1 MNPTPLGDTHRALAV
16 SPRGIARRW
25 RVEASLAA
33 LTLVAM
39 PLVALPASA
48 AETADAPVF
57 TGVAKIHGRGAV
69 DTTLTFDERAG
80 AWSPEPESRAYTWHL
95 SDDALLDASDVL
107 IEGATDATLTPLPE
121 HLGKYVIGTVVA
133 TAAGAMSEPVSATTF
148 EPVTPGSLVAGHVRI
163 LGTVQVDSLLT
174 ADPGTWPEGTTL
186 AYRWVVNDRTVAR
199 TPTFTPLATQE
210 TKLLRLAVEVSKE
223 GYYTQTGQSSIE
235 QIVKATLTTTTP
247 RIDGAV
253 VVGGRVRAT
262 TDHFSPEATTL
273 KYQWK
278 ANGEPIPG
286 ATSRSYRIQPG
297 LHGDKLTVTV
307 KGDRPGYNPKSVM
320 SAASVVARPFGRA
333 PHPIISGT
341 PRVGQTLTAHR
352 GTWSP
357 TPSVI
362 TYQWLA
368 EGRPIPGATNRTYKL
383 TRAEHGKNISVEI
396 VGSRYAYL
404 PTTRRSAST
413 TAVGWAITPADRAR
427 AQFTG

>member
-16 SPRGIARRW
+16 SPRGVTR

-33 LTLVAM
+33 LILVAM
-39 PLVALPASA
+39 PLVAVPASA

-57 TGVAKIHGRGAV
+57 TGIAKIYGLGAV
-69 DTTLTFDERAG
+69 DTVFTFDERAG

-95 SDDALLDASDVL
+95 SDDALLDASDTP
-107 IEGATDATLTPLPE
+107 IEGATDATLTLLPE

-133 TAAGAMSEPVSATTF
+133 TAAGAASDPVTATSF
-148 EPVTPGSLVAGHVRI
+148 EPVAPGYLDAGDVQI

-186 AYRWVVNDRTVAR
+186 AYRWVINDRAVAT
-199 TPTFTPLATQE
+199 TPTYTPRAAQS
-210 TKLLRLAVEVSKE
+210 TKLLRLFVDGSKA
-223 GYYTQTGQSSIE
+223 GYLTRTGQSSIE
-235 QIVKATLTTTTP
+235 QIVKATFTTTTP
-247 RIDGAV
+247 RIEGTV
-253 VVGGRVRAT
+253 VVGGRVSAT
-262 TDHFSPEATTL
+262 TDHFSPEPTL
-273 KYQWK
+273 LTYQWR
-278 ANGEPIPG
+278 ANGDLIPG

-297 LHGDKLTVTV
+297 LHGDKLTVAV
-307 KGDRPGYNPKSVM
+307 MGERPGYRPLRVT

-362 TYQWLA
+362 AYQWLA
-368 EGRPIPGATNRTYKL
+368 EGRPITGATNRTYKL

-413 TAVGWAITPADRAR
+413 TTVGWAVTPADLAR
-427 AQFTG
+427 AQLTG